1 MNCNILGLIVVNSQ
15 IFKMVQLHD
24 KTFEPYLSELEIKE
38 IVKEMAHKMGFLK
51 DENPLFIIILKGSF
65 IFASDLLKTLD
76 YDVELCF
83 MELKSYEG
91 TQSSGKINDI
101 LGIPQQIK
109 GRTLVVIEDIIDTGN
124 TLEYLNQH
132 LMLEQPQKI
141 YYASLLLKPSVYK
154 KNLPIDFVGKE
165 IPNEFV
171 VGYGLDYQELGR
183 TLTQIY
189 KLKNA

>member
-1 MNCNILGLIVVNSQ
+1 MNYPLLGLIVVNSQ
-15 IFKMVQLHD
+15 IFRMVQLYD
-24 KTFEPYLSELEIKE
+24 KTFEPYLSELEIQE
-38 IVKEMAHKMGFLK
+38 IVKEMAHKMGVLK
-51 DENPLFIIILKGSF
+51 DEKPLFIIILKGSF
-65 IFASDLLKTLD
+65 IFASDLVKALD

-83 MELKSYEG
+83 MQLKSYEG

-132 LMLEQPQKI
+132 LLAEQPQKI

-154 KNLPIDFVGKE
+154 KTLPINFVGKE

-171 VGYGLDYQELGR
+171 VGYGLDYEELGR

-189 KLKNA
+189 KLKIS

>member
-15 IFKMVQLHD
+15 IFIMVQLHD
-24 KTFEPYLSELEIKE
+24 KTFEPYLSELEIQE

>member
-1 MNCNILGLIVVNSQ
+1 MNYPLLGLIVVNSQ
-15 IFKMVQLHD
+15 IFRMVQLHD
-24 KTFEPYLSELEIKE
+24 KTFEPYLSELEIQE
-38 IVKEMAHKMGFLK
+38 IVKEMAHKMGVLK
-51 DENPLFIIILKGSF
+51 DEKPLFIIILKGSF
-65 IFASDLLKTLD
+65 IFASDLVKALD
-76 YDVELCF
+76 FDVELCF
-83 MELKSYEG
+83 MQLKSYEG

-132 LMLEQPQKI
+132 LLAEQPQKI

-154 KNLPIDFVGKE
+154 KTLPINFVGKE

-171 VGYGLDYQELGR
+171 VGYGLDYEELGR

-189 KLKNA
+189 KLKIS

>member
-1 MNCNILGLIVVNSQ
+1 MNCHLLVLIVVNSQ
-15 IFKMVQLHD
+15 IFIMVQLHD
-24 KTFEPYLSELEIKE
+24 KTFEPYLSELEIQE
-38 IVKEMAHKMGFLK
+38 IVKEMAHKMGVLK
-51 DENPLFIIILKGSF
+51 DEKPLFIIILKGSF
-65 IFASDLLKTLD
+65 IFASDLVKALD

-132 LMLEQPQKI
+132 LLAEQPQKI

-154 KNLPIDFVGKE
+154 KTLPIDFVGKE